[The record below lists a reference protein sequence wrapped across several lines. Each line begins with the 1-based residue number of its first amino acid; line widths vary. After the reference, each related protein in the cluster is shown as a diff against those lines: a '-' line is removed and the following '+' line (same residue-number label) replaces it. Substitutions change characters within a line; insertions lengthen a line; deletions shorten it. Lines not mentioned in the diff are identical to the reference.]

1 MEDYTRTIESWGKI
15 FKDFQQVENV
25 RVDSSAERVDIT
37 IKGRKDILQATQNEL
52 DDNLYKFR
60 CNPREVATDF
70 LKKHNVLVYYKDT
83 LVGYFDIMGYS
94 SFIEKN
100 PIEESIKKI
109 SKFFQDTGCFL
120 KTDIYD
126 VKLDHWILSDSIILV
141 VDTNR
146 CRLFAGS
153 LEFFLGA
160 CSSIMS
166 DSMQEGFPLRG
177 AIGGGDFYKDGEVM
191 VSSALIDAYNYE
203 KKQEWLGAI
212 LTPKALELVEN
223 AKQFEKKMVGQT
235 KIDFSSEK
243 FNPFVRYGKIPWK
256 EDGQKPSETYYI
268 KPFQSADKDWVSKLP
283 KYFCRDSEKIKNS
296 HCLYA
301 TD

>member
-100 PIEESIKKI
+100 
-109 SKFFQDTGCFL
+109 
-120 KTDIYD
+120 
-126 VKLDHWILSDSIILV
+126 
-141 VDTNR
+141 
-146 CRLFAGS
+146 
-153 LEFFLGA
+153 
-160 CSSIMS
+160 
-166 DSMQEGFPLRG
+166 
-177 AIGGGDFYKDGEVM
+177 
-191 VSSALIDAYNYE
+191 
-203 KKQEWLGAI
+203 
-212 LTPKALELVEN
+212 
-223 AKQFEKKMVGQT
+223 
-235 KIDFSSEK
+235 
-243 FNPFVRYGKIPWK
+243 
-256 EDGQKPSETYYI
+256 
-268 KPFQSADKDWVSKLP
+268 
-283 KYFCRDSEKIKNS
+283 
-296 HCLYA
+296 
-301 TD
+301 